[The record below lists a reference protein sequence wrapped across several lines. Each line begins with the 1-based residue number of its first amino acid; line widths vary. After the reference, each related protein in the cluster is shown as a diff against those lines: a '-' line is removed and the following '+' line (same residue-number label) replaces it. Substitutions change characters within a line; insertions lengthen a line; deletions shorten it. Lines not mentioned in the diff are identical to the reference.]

1 MCDKL
6 IAPCPQTISDNYL
19 HIYSHVLLIW
29 VNHAVIKSVNIT
41 SHWLCWAIIQ
51 QSFTVT
57 LPHIRRYKLVG
68 EHLSL
73 WLEHLPLWL
82 ERSLSAMQ
90 SDFHFRMS
98 ILIFVVAVIG
108 HGYSTTTA
116 KYMWGINFPFGVLI
130 MSLILQHCL
139 IGYSELIQNFMPIF
153 LSPVLSA

>member
-1 MCDKL
+1 MG
-6 IAPCPQTISDNYL
+6 A
-19 HIYSHVLLIW
+19 
-29 VNHAVIKSVNIT
+29 
-41 SHWLCWAIIQ
+41 
-51 QSFTVT
+51 
-57 LPHIRRYKLVG
+57 
-68 EHLSL
+68 HLSL

-82 ERSLSAMQ
+82 ERSLSALQ

-139 IGYSELIQNFMPIF
+139 IDYSELIQNFMPIF
-153 LSPVLSA
+153 LSPVLSAELIIHEVILRNISSPDRSFWKPVNMTDFASVLLDRALTHWSQDQIDAISHTFSKAFSRMKMNFA